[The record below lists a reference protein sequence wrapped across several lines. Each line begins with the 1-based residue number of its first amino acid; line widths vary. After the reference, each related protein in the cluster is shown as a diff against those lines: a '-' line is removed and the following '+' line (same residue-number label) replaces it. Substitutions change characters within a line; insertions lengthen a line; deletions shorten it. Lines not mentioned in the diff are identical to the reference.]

1 MRNIG
6 CSQTQTFLLLLVISN
21 ERLDAIP
28 ETRLCTQH
36 ANEIQKYGGE
46 FVLSAEQEKTS
57 KKSSM
62 KVNYGGISTTS
73 RRNNIALEQLKE
85 DYLLGQADK

>member
-1 MRNIG
+1 MTRFCFI
-6 CSQTQTFLLLLVISN
+6 CKKQVSN
-21 ERLDAIP
+21 EPLDAIP
-28 ETRLCTQH
+28 ETRLCTQY

-62 KVNYGGISTTS
+62 KVNYGGIST
-73 RRNNIALEQLKE
+73 RVNQKF
-85 DYLLGQADK
+85 YLGTCCHN